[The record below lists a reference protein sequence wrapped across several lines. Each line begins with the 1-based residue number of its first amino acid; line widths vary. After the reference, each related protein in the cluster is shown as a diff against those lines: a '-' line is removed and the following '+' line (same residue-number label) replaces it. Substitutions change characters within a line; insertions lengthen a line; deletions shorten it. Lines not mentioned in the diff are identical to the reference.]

1 MRMPRFAA
9 SALLAAAVSAGGSA
23 TAQTPGAPAS
33 RTGDG
38 WDSAKTADYVSRYG
52 DEVRAR
58 QAFDARRVSL
68 RTKVYR
74 EALDHFDPAQ
84 QAPLPIVWGRFVT
97 AGGASFVAL
106 HVALPPA
113 AAVKPGAKVT
123 VFGEIDDEKGTAITT
138 FEEPLT
144 VVESKGDLFV
154 ERTLFLPPG
163 KATGTFG
170 IASGPQVLALGRA
183 TVEIIGKEPSPR
195 DLSDLIVSRDVH
207 NLAQLQNPFEPFSF
221 GGTKVVP
228 KADLTFSRNDEVW
241 LFTEFRDASLK
252 DAVPQL
258 SMRVTVDGNGKKTAG
273 TWQPVEPSPLKG
285 VPGHFGV
292 GTTVDVATLKPGRYT
307 VTLSVRDARTK
318 ESYERTRTIEIRE

>member
-1 MRMPRFAA
+1 MRIDPLAA
-9 SALLAAAVSAGGSA
+9 ALLAAVTFIGGTA
-23 TAQTPGAPAS
+23 IAQTPGAPTA

-38 WDSAKTADYVSRYG
+38 WDSAKTADYISRYG

-68 RTKVYR
+68 RTKLYR
-74 EALDHFDPAQ
+74 EALDKFDPAQ
-84 QAPLPIVWGRFVT
+84 QPPAAIVWGRFVT

-106 HVALPPA
+106 HVAVPSG
-113 AAVKPGAKVT
+113 GAKAGDKVT
-123 VFGEIDDEKGTAITT
+123 AFGEIVDEKGGAITT

-170 IASGPQVLALGRA
+170 IAAGAQLLALGRA
-183 TVEIIGKEPSPR
+183 TVEIVGKESAPR
-195 DLSDLIVSRDVH
+195 DLSDLLVSRDVH
-207 NLAQLQNPFEPFSF
+207 NLAQRQNPFEPFSF

-228 KADLTFSRNDEVW
+228 KADLTFNRNDEVW
-241 LFTEFRDASLK
+241 LFTEFRDAELK
-252 DAVPQL
+252 DAAPQL
-258 SMRVTVDGNGKKTAG
+258 SMRVTVDGNGKKTVG

-307 VTLSVRDARTK
+307 VTLAVRDARTK
-318 ESYERTRTIEIRE
+318 ESYERTRSIEVRE